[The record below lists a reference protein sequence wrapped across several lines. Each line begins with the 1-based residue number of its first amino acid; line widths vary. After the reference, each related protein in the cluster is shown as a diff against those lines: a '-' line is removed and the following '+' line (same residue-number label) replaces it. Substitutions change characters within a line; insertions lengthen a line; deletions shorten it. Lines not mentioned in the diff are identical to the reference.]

1 MAAGACVLLAG
12 CFHQVVSTGLA
23 AGTNRVER
31 PWTSTWIFGLV
42 EAKPIDVRQQCPDGA
57 AFIES
62 KMTFMNGLA
71 TLLTLG
77 IWDPW
82 TVTITCASGGRAS
95 LDPTTTTL
103 ELAPSDPGALD
114 VAARIAW
121 TTGRTVAVVWD
132 VTSHGQA
139 EDSR

>member
-1 MAAGACVLLAG
+1 MVAGACVLLAG

-23 AGTNRVER
+23 AGTTRVER

-42 EAKPIDVRQQCPDGA
+42 EAQPIDVRQQCPDGA

-71 TLLTLG
+71 TLLTLF

-82 TVTITCASGGRAS
+82 SVTITCASGGRAS
-95 LDPTTTTL
+95 LDPATTRL
-103 ELAPSDPGALD
+103 ELGPSVTAALD
-114 VAARIAW
+114 LAARLA
-121 TTGRTVAVVWD
+121 RTSGQPVAVVWD
-132 VTSHGQA
+132 VTNPGQA
-139 EDSR
+139 EGSR